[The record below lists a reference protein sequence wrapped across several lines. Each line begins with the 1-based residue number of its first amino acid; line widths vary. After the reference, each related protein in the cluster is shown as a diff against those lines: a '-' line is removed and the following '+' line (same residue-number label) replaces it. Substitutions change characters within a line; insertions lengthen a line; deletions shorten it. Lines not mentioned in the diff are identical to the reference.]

1 MKMRCTICGR
11 EYTVTETAVDGYT
24 TSEKGDT
31 GEINAAD
38 QTAAFTNNK
47 AGSIDTGVVLNNMP
61 YILVLAVLAAGV
73 VVFII
78 RKRRED

>member
-11 EYTVTETAVDGYT
+11 EYTVTETPAAGYT
-24 TSEKGDT
+24 TEKTGDT
-31 GEINAAD
+31 GKINAVV
-38 QTAAFTNNK
+38 QTAAFTNTK
-47 AGSIDTGVVLNNMP
+47 TGEVDTGVVLNNMP

-73 VVFII
+73 AVYII

>member
-1 MKMRCTICGR
+1 ML
-11 EYTVTETAVDGYT
+11 
-24 TSEKGDT
+24 
-31 GEINAAD
+31 
-38 QTAAFTNNK
+38 
-47 AGSIDTGVVLNNMP
+47 VLNNMP